1 MIQMQ
6 EILDMSVTERIKM
19 MEKIWDS
26 IDRTQ
31 IEMPATHEQELDKRL
46 ARYEKG
52 QTNFTS
58 WESIRNELHQAK

>member
-1 MIQMQ
+1 MILMQ
-6 EILDMSVTERIKM
+6 EILDMSVTERIQM

-31 IEMPATHEQELDKRL
+31 IETPSTHEQELDKRL

-52 QTNFTS
+52 ETSFTS
-58 WESIRNELHQAK
+58 WEAIRSELHRAK